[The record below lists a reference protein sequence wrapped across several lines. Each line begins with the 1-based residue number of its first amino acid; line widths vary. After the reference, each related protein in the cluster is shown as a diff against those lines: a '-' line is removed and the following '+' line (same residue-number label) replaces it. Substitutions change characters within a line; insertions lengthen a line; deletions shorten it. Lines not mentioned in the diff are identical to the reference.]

1 MPDNHNPQQSSDKKR
16 EKVTVKAAVSKN
28 TKILTLFAV
37 ACTIAVGLVSQLTA
51 DTIKHQQ
58 QQYLLNTLHTI
69 IEPSRYD
76 NDIANDCI
84 VVSAPE
90 LGSNKVHKAY
100 IARKLNQVVAVAMTS
115 TATEG
120 YSGDIDFIIAI
131 NRDNSVSGVRVL
143 KHQETPGLGDKIERR
158 KSDWITDF
166 NGKRVLS
173 DNDSRWAVTKDNGM
187 FDQFTGATI
196 TPRALVAGIKET
208 LNYFAQHQE
217 QLLKQSNACA
227 IIDNNENYNSDS
239 IKSHNNEIS
248 NNSNHSSQ
256 KNTFNLLIGIA
267 NNSLLIHSK
276 LANPIDFPEYNRLS
290 NMFHLNEVHHG

>member
-1 MPDNHNPQQSSDKKR
+1 MPDNHNPQQSSDNKT
-16 EKVTVKAAVSKN
+16 EKATVKAAVSKN

-37 ACTIAVGLVSQLTA
+37 ACTVAVGLISQLTA
-51 DTIKHQQ
+51 DTIKEQQ

-84 VVSAPE
+84 AVSAPE

-131 NRDNSVSGVRVL
+131 NTDNSVSGVRVL

-166 NGKRVLS
+166 NGKRLLS
-173 DNDSRWAVTKDNGM
+173 DNDERWAVAKDNGM

-196 TPRALVAGIKET
+196 TPRGLIAGIKDT
-208 LNYFAQHQE
+208 LNYFAQHQA
-217 QLLKQSNACA
+217 QLLKQNNACA
-227 IIDNNENYNSDS
+227 IIDNDETYQNDDS
-239 IKSHNNEIS
+239 NNGEISHNS
-248 NNSNHSSQ
+248 SHSLQ
-256 KNTFNLLIGIA
+256 QGTFNSFTDIARNNVLLQ
-267 NNSLLIHSK
+267 SK
-276 LANPIDFPEYNRLS
+276 LAKLMDLRQHNRLS
-290 NMFHLNEVHHG
+290 NVSHLFEVHYG

>member
-1 MPDNHNPQQSSDKKR
+1 MPDNHNPQQSSDNKT
-16 EKVTVKAAVSKN
+16 EKATVKAAVSKN

-37 ACTIAVGLVSQLTA
+37 ACTVAVGLISQLTA
-51 DTIKHQQ
+51 DTIKEQQ

-84 VVSAPE
+84 AVSAPE

-166 NGKRVLS
+166 NGKRLLS
-173 DNDSRWAVTKDNGM
+173 DNDERWAVAKDNGM

-196 TPRALVAGIKET
+196 TPRGLIAGIKDT

-217 QLLKQSNACA
+217 QLLKQHNACA
-227 IIDNNENYNSDS
+227 IIDNDETYHNDDS
-239 IKSHNNEIS
+239 NNGEISHNS
-248 NNSNHSSQ
+248 SHSLQ
-256 KNTFNLLIGIA
+256 QGTFNSFTDIARNNVLLQ
-267 NNSLLIHSK
+267 SK
-276 LANPIDFPEYNRLS
+276 LAKLMDLRQHNRLS
-290 NMFHLNEVHHG
+290 NVSHLFEVHYG